1 MVFHKSIVSSLLPLT
16 NLSFFRTVKQR
27 TLPAWLV
34 RNLIEVQ
41 CQGYPM
47 LKKFALYDANNLIC
61 VDFFHIG
68 DFLNQKISKIVQMI
82 SSFQE

>member
-34 RNLIEVQ
+34 RNLIEVK

-61 VDFFHIG
+61 RLFSHWRLF
-68 DFLNQKISKIVQMI
+68 KSKKYLK
-82 SSFQE
+82 